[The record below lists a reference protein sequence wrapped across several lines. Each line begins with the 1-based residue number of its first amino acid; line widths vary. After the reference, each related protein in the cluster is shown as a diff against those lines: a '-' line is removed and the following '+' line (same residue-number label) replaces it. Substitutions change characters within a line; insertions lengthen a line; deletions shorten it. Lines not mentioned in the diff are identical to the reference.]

1 MNIEGKQ
8 KQFKESNKKKN
19 CREAKTFEGKQN
31 YLKKVKI
38 LGGKQSPSKRILTY

>member
-8 KQFKESNKKKN
+8 KKKK

-38 LGGKQSPSKRILTY
+38 LEGKQSPSKRILTY

>member
-8 KQFKESNKKKN
+8 KKK
-19 CREAKTFEGKQN
+19 CREVKTFEGKQN

-38 LGGKQSPSKRILTY
+38 LEGKQSPSKRILTY